1 MTDKEVTRALASIDK
16 TTECQSRTAGP
27 FSVFQVQPEHRQV
40 DQLSGSSLLGKEEK
54 PPTQRDIDFSQSDD
68 LQPAAEQ
75 HPTFESD
82 DPRWMSL
89 SLTKD
94 LNILSGEDSSVA
106 LNERHVHGI
115 EDESENPT
123 ESVRPPGFIHPRDHV
138 AQDIESSLRLRPPRA
153 HELQVLQIKGSM
165 DVRMSLN
172 TLTYNFGPP
181 QIKNPSVTMLIHH
194 YTNNIV
200 HLMQPVS
207 HKGNPFQTLYL
218 PLAIEGS
225 SDIEIDQGS
234 RRGVSPVTVAVFH
247 SLLCSAA
254 TNLEGLGSRD
264 TGLQQLAYRHKE
276 RALNALRNSLVR
288 KIGRYKDLMVA
299 ILSLVSVD
307 VSF

>member
-1 MTDKEVTRALASIDK
+1 
-16 TTECQSRTAGP
+16 
-27 FSVFQVQPEHRQV
+27 
-40 DQLSGSSLLGKEEK
+40 LLGKEEK

-172 TLTYNFGPP
+172 TITYSFGSP

-254 TNLEGLGSRD
+254 TNLEGLGSRN